1 MARDFAAF
9 PGRSAEIGK
18 GASSFLLCSM
28 IFMKVFLA
36 FVVVVVYAGA
46 AMSLGPERRPS
57 FTGVPALPASSLPR
71 S

>member
-1 MARDFAAF
+1 VARDFAAF
-9 PGRSAEIGK
+9 PGRSADIEK
-18 GASSFLLCSM
+18 GASSFLLCLM

-57 FTGVPALPASSLPR
+57 FTMALIPPTSSLPR